1 MPPKEAEL
9 LTQIA
14 KLDAA
19 LDSLTAKVARRM
31 LPLRSLLEL

>member
-1 MPPKEAEL
+1 MPPTEAEL

-31 LPLRSLLEL
+31 PLRSLLEL